1 MDPERLGPDCSPF
14 EAEILRAGR
23 GDAMPDRSG
32 RAILAALGVASP
44 VAASSAVAV
53 GSKLALVKGLFI
65 VAGIG
70 AAGGLAFWGVQDT
83 ALAPRP
89 VPALAP
95 TAVVAAPAKARPAI
109 EAINVGELPPEALA
123 DAPVPAE
130 AALDQQPLDQ
140 QPLDQQRAT
149 VPSSAKVDT
158 LPLELAAIDSARK
171 ALAQGNAA
179 LASRLL
185 DRYSARFPKPRLG
198 AEATVLR
205 IETMMARG
213 DRAGASRLGKA
224 FLANN
229 SKSPYARR
237 VRSLIGDTASDSAS
251 GAR

>member
-1 MDPERLGPDCSPF
+1 VIDPERLGPDCSQF

-23 GDAMPDRSG
+23 GDSMPDKSG

-53 GSKLALVKGLFI
+53 VSKLALVKGLFI

-70 AAGGLAFWGVQDT
+70 AAGGLAFWGIQDT

-89 VPALAP
+89 APAIERPA
-95 TAVVAAPAKARPAI
+95 AVAAPAKARPAMDS
-109 EAINVGELPPEALA
+109 INVGELPAAEPEVLGEALA
-123 DAPVPAE
+123 PTEVLDA
-130 AALDQQPLDQ
+130 QPD
-140 QPLDQQRAT
+140 PQRT
-149 VPSSAKVDT
+149 TPSAAKVDT

-205 IETMMARG
+205 IETLMERG

-251 GAR
+251 GER